1 MGLITGLLT
10 LPLAPVRG
18 VAWIAEVLQDQALAE
33 LYDEGLIMRSLT
45 ELELARETGAVEQ
58 EEYER
63 QADALLERLQEVR
76 DAGQR

>member
-18 VAWIAEVLQDQALAE
+18 VAWVAEVLHDQALAE
-33 LYDEGLIMRSLT
+33 IYDEDAIMRGLT
-45 ELELARETGAVEQ
+45 ELELAHEAGAIE
-58 EEYER
+58 EDEYER

-76 DAGQR
+76 HAGQR